1 MTQVFHELLQGTVG
15 VEMYVGTVR
24 GGTRREVQEGRAR
37 GSVLPLSPLSSSP
50 VSHLE

>member
-1 MTQVFHELLQGTVG
+1 MSSCKEPSVWKCTLALLEVELA
-15 VEMYVGTVR
+15 
-24 GGTRREVQEGRAR
+24 EVQEGCAR